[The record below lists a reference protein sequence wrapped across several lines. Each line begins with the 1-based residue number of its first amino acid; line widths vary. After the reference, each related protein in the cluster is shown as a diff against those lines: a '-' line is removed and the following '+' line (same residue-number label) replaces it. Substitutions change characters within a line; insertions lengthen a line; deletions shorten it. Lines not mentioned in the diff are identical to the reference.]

1 MDSRGGQRVPF
12 CQVFHCFETDNH
24 MLKAAWQRLPD
35 PLRRAASRLTPEP
48 VRQIATR
55 SWVVPVNYQHR
66 DPSNAVV
73 EAAHAVKVAEMYAE
87 LVRSYGQSLQ
97 GLRILEVGP
106 GTHFGPQLLLAD
118 RGADITLVDRFVA
131 PWDAGYHPHLYGQL
145 RKLTGPSRALDAVIT
160 AQGYPRECLTIINQP
175 AEAMTAVPSG
185 SIDLVLSW
193 AVLEHVYD
201 LAAVCRSFARVTRP
215 GGVGHHQVDF
225 RDHLHTDRP
234 LEFLLSSALRA
245 KIDFSYRHGER
256 GNRRRPDELVML
268 LKRAGFDRVDINVT
282 EEASPAYLADFLPRL
297 RAARA
302 SPYRSWPTDDLC
314 ILGAKIT
321 AWR

>member
-1 MDSRGGQRVPF
+1 
-12 CQVFHCFETDNH
+12 
-24 MLKAAWQRLPD
+24 MLRAAWQRLPY
-35 PLRRAASRLTPEP
+35 PLRRAASLLTPEP

-55 SWVVPVNYQHR
+55 SWQIPVNCRNR
-66 DPSNAVV
+66 DASSAAA
-73 EAAHAVKVAEMYAE
+73 EAEHAVKVSEMYTE
-87 LVRSYGQSLQ
+87 LVRGYGLSLQ

-118 RGADITLVDRFVA
+118 RGAHITLADRFVA
-131 PWDAGYHPHLYGQL
+131 PWDGGYHPHLYHQL
-145 RKLTGPSRALDAVIT
+145 RKLTGPNRTLDAVIA

-201 LAAVCRSFARVTRP
+201 LAAVCRSFARVTRA
-215 GGVGHHQVDF
+215 GGLGSHQVDF
-225 RDHLHTDRP
+225 RDHLNNDRP
-234 LEFLLSSALRA
+234 LEFLLGSVLRA

-256 GNRRRPDELVML
+256 GNRRRPSELVTL
-268 LKRAGFDRVDINVT
+268 LKRAGFGRVDINVT
-282 EEASPAYLADFLPRL
+282 EEASTAYLAGFLPRL
-297 RAARA
+297 RAARM
-302 SPYRSWPTDDLC
+302 SPYRSWPTDDLR